1 MPHLRRITNTV
12 NERGHVG
19 FASKQ
24 QVDDANQTL
33 DTGSFAQKLAFLRA
47 TPISPPDGAVI
58 PKYTRGYVPPKSDDA
73 EPFQLFTKVKV
84 DQAID
89 MIGFIKFKVVIRDQ
103 VGALTFDVKSARELK
118 KTNERAGYIPIWWL
132 PWKSKQIIKIKIP
145 DVATTPTIAGGGG
158 IDPVPNPGL
167 FFTAAINGCSV
178 FAVGSARAVSLY
190 HAGITGE
197 LEKALGDRFA
207 TLGGTSEAVW
217 QSLVGRTTKPG
228 KTVGEVNRSEYVAER
243 KPGAATER
251 DRFKTPEG
259 NYTTHRGS
267 TFQDFLSG
275 KTDLDAVS
283 VSPWG
288 CVFGLRSD
296 AGDWS
301 FTLMKNATLEYFRLT
316 NKKRL
321 LRSPKKVQVPEK
333 RPAWNTVRPDGS
345 IDDAMLNALA
355 EPYKESKFSTC
366 VTLGYRE
373 FFPGNN
379 NAVYHDFSTITLV

>member
-1 MPHLRRITNTV
+1 
-12 NERGHVG
+12 VG
-19 FASKQ
+19 YASKQ

-33 DTGSFAQKLAFLRA
+33 DTGSFAQKLAFLRT
-47 TPISPPDGAVI
+47 TPINPPDGAVI
-58 PKYTRGYVPPKSDDA
+58 PKYTRGYVPPKSDDT
-73 EPFQLFTKVKV
+73 EPFQEFTKVKI

-89 MIGFIKFKVVIRDQ
+89 MIAFIKFKIVVRDQ
-103 VGALTFDVKSARELK
+103 VGALTFETKSPRELK
-118 KTNERAGYIPIWWL
+118 KASDRVGYIPIWWL
-132 PWKSKQIIKIKIP
+132 PWKSRNIVKIKIP
-145 DVATTPTIAGGGG
+145 DVATSPTIAGGGG
-158 IDPVPNPGL
+158 IDPVPNPGI

-197 LEKALGDRFA
+197 LSKALGDRFA

-217 QSLVGRTTKPG
+217 QSLVGRNATPG
-228 KTVGEVNRSEYVAER
+228 KAVGQVTRSEYVAER
-243 KPGAATER
+243 KPGTAGEQ

-259 NYTTHRGS
+259 TYTTHRGS

-321 LRSPKKVQVPEK
+321 IGKPKKVQVMEK
-333 RPAWNTVRPDGS
+333 TLQWNVLKPDGS
-345 IDDAMLNALA
+345 VNQAMLDGLK
-355 EPYKESKFSTC
+355 EPYKESKFATC
-366 VTLGYRE
+366 VSLGYRE

-379 NAVYHDFSTITLV
+379 SAVYHDFSTITLV